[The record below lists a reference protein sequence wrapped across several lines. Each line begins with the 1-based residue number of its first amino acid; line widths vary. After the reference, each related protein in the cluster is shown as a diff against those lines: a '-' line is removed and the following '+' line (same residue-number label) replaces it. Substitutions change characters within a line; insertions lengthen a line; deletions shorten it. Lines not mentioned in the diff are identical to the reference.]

1 MTQSRQTNTPR
12 ADIKARMQAIR
23 DELGPEGRAV
33 LDRLEKTIVDFDL
46 TDEEL
51 ASLEARLTS
60 LARQRSH

>member
-1 MTQSRQTNTPR
+1 MTKPGPTNPSR
-12 ADIKARMQAIR
+12 AAIKARMQAIR

-33 LDRLEKTIVDFDL
+33 LDRIEKTIVDFDL

-60 LARQRSH
+60 LAKRPH

>member
-1 MTQSRQTNTPR
+1 MTKSRQTTTSR

-33 LDRLEKTIVDFDL
+33 LDRLEQTIVDFDL
-46 TDEEL
+46 TDEDL

-60 LARQRSH
+60 LTKRH